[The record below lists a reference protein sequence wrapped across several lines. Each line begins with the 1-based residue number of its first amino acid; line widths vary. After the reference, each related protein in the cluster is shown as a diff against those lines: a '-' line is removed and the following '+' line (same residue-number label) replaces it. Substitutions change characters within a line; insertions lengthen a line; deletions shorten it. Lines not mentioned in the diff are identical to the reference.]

1 MQLKKCSILCL
12 LLILLQ
18 TIPVFGSNLMN
29 TASDAASALT
39 LDAQSAILID
49 ASTGTV
55 LYEKDSDA
63 KHYPASITK
72 LMTVL
77 LALEYGNLDETITFS
92 HDAVFSIEPGSSH
105 IAIDE
110 GEQITMRQA
119 LNGIMLQSAN
129 EVSNGVAEHIDG
141 SMEAFAQHMTTR
153 AKELGCTGTNFTN
166 ANGLHDDNHYTTAHD
181 MALIAKELL
190 KFDFFREL
198 MATLY
203 YEIPPTNKQPETR
216 YLYAQNQL
224 IKDSSIFYYEYCEG
238 GKTGYTT
245 QAGNTLVAYAKK
257 GDTELIS
264 VVLQSTG
271 YGEYTDTITLFDYGF
286 ANFKTAEVLAEG
298 DFFASIPVTTLNK
311 KEEAEEIGTAM
322 VVSQTPVLVTLPASA
337 SLEQLQITDT
347 LPETLDAPVTAG
359 QKLGTATILLQE
371 EELGTIDLVA
381 QDTVAVAAEAETL
394 SDKNPVNFK
403 LILLCLAILAVV
415 FVIIRL
421 IVGKIMYEKKKRRRR
436 ARRRRRL
443 QELKEKNRLENS
455 RTEIN
460 KE

>member
-1 MQLKKCSILCL
+1 MQLKKCTFLCL

-18 TIPVFGSNLMN
+18 TIPVFGANLMH
-29 TASDAASALT
+29 TASDAANALT

-49 ASTGTV
+49 ATTGTV
-55 LYEKDSDA
+55 LYEKESDA

-119 LNGIMLQSAN
+119 LYGIMLQSAN

-141 SMEAFAQHMTTR
+141 SMEAFAQHMTAR
-153 AKELGCTGTNFTN
+153 SKELGCTGTNFTN

-271 YGEYTDTITLFDYGF
+271 YGEYTDTIALFDYGF

-298 DFFASIPVTTLNK
+298 DFFASIPVTVLNK
-311 KEEAEEIGTAM
+311 KEEPEEIGTAM
-322 VVSQTPVLVTLPASA
+322 VISQGPVKVTLPMSA
-337 SLEQLQITDT
+337 TLEQLQIDDT
-347 LPETLDAPVTAG
+347 LPATLEGPVTAG
-359 QKLGTATILLQE
+359 QKLGDATILLDGE
-371 EELGTIDLVA
+371 TVGTAQLVA
-381 QDTVAVAAEAETL
+381 QETVAVAEET
-394 SDKNPVNFK
+394 SAAADKNPISIK
-403 LILLCLAILAVV
+403 LIVILLVVILLV

-421 IVGKIMYEKKKRRRR
+421 IVGKIIEEKRRRRRR
-436 ARRRRRL
+436 ARRRKRMEAL
-443 QELKEKNRLENS
+443 QEKRRLEN
-455 RTEIN
+455 
-460 KE
+460 KEE